1 MTDKEKVWEIA
12 RRIAV
17 YEEDGGFSTNKLYQL
32 FGCKSPTKVFRTKT
46 IEEVESILE
55 YNGISITESVGKK
68 EEYNVGDIIENK
80 NSGSRYIIVRK
91 SEMNDLSV
99 YRAVKENGELYGFS
113 SEELEYKYKL
123 IGNVTDKQYLAT
135 TLTKLIDMEV
145 SLRNVLKEI

>member
-12 RRIAV
+12 RRIVV

-32 FGCKSPTKVFRTKT
+32 FGCKSPATVFKTKT

-68 EEYNVGDIIENK
+68 EEFKVGDIIENIS
-80 NSGSRYIIVRK
+80 NGSRYIIVEK
-91 SEMNDLSV
+91 PETLDA
-99 YRAVKENGELYGFS
+99 YRAIREDGELFGFP

-123 IGNVTDKQYLAT
+123 IGNITDKQYLT
-135 TLTKLIDMEV
+135 TALIKLLDMEIT
-145 SLRNVLKEI
+145 LRKMLKNI